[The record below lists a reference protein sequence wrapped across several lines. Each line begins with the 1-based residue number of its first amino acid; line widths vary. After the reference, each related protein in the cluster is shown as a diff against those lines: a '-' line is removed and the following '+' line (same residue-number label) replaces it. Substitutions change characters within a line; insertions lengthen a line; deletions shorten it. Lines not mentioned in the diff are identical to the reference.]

1 MSSIEEILFVMTTTI
16 GQELRLKED
25 CCNLSSTTGIAWGWG
40 MHGAWVCITYS
51 TSKQTGHEKNTIA
64 VAGGKH
70 SQTCDVLHN
79 RVSKRLRTVLD
90 SCETIPDAQNH
101 PPLNHTLIRY

>member
-1 MSSIEEILFVMTTTI
+1 M
-16 GQELRLKED
+16 GY
-25 CCNLSSTTGIAWGWG
+25 AWGMG
-40 MHGAWVCITYS
+40 VYHIQYL
-51 TSKQTGHEKNTIA
+51 QTEHEKNTIA